1 MLASCNKDEHQH
13 SYTSSVTTPATC
25 SNPGVETFTCSCGLT
40 YTQIIPA
47 TGDHSWEKV
56 KEYPASCESEGWT
69 VYECSVC
76 HEQKQDDWVQKRD
89 HKYEAVETVEAT
101 CTTDGYQIMQCS
113 YCGDRYTDDQYS
125 SEHKAT
131 GHKWIANTDAE
142 DPASDEDKKLGF
154 VTVKEADCLNA
165 AQLERKCSVCGH
177 TEDKEGAPAL
187 GHLWNNE
194 VVTSKTANLC
204 KVNPSLIDAEGNAVY
219 AYECEREDCPVEVVI
234 DSADHTR
241 HYIKAEEHKLKV
253 VEEKTFCLDEDA
265 TVDKTK
271 ISLPDGTNA
280 QGAGKRYEICENCDT
295 YGDGF
300 DAEKNKV
307 TDLEPTGHNWNT
319 IQLDGKTPVV
329 VCEADAKLTK
339 DAYLD
344 AMKKALGTTAYAPLA
359 GAFAQAYTDKE
370 YSRYCSD
377 CGALQIAGG
386 HDYVIAA
393 LEEGKYDLD
402 DYEKDENGLPVVAE
416 GVTVATMDCRYVQ
429 VCKNEGCGK
438 VLERGAHGE
447 VTTATCR
454 KGGFCELCGEQFT
467 AQLKH
472 SYINIASLVDES
484 GKVKD
489 GDIPNTTTS
498 YKAAYDAYVKV
509 SATETWM
516 KPVTGNCED
525 QKTNVY
531 VCLNCLMTAAD
542 EKSEEE
548 VVWNQATELP
558 ATATKDGPAAA
569 VSSTNAYVIDAGLG
583 HDYQPTYYRLSDKTE
598 IPYTQ
603 TTCAVGFLV
612 KYTCDVCGEVY
623 TNVPVANDPKTV
635 DEDKEE
641 ETNETNE
648 AFNNNPGTLGFTDAD
663 GFIIH
668 TPADPDGKIQDFY
681 KNEEFQ
687 AEELAVALASLNNH
701 QVVHSIQV
709 ASKYADRNGYVASTC
724 VSTAIIPVVC
734 ENCGAALSYSYTEL
748 TAEGDSQVLN
758 KWNYDGE
765 KPALTT
771 IPDDYA
777 HDFVIN
783 NAKVNETEYE
793 ISSVIKSEDPDA
805 NFNYL
810 NHAGKAFDC
819 GTHCDAYDAVN
830 KVYICSGFVNGH
842 SALANLDAIAFAAV
856 DHSTVTVDYE
866 LANDSNYYETYSLK
880 VATFYNVK
888 KDAAIDWSEAVMT
901 DSTKLSK
908 CTNSGTM
915 PAYVMPSVPTWDS
928 DEKRYEYAK
937 DADSVYYLVLVSED
951 GKNIYPVAED
961 YAKTAPTDQ
970 SPLTAPALFTETN
983 NKHIVTSETKV
994 EKDDTFFLS
1003 LNGAQKLKA
1012 PVYATNLSSLAKAIS
1027 VAEVDKGVLTIT
1039 LAKDTKFETIGRLTD
1054 EGMGDAIEAI
1064 KTAIEADLDAG
1075 MESIVLDLNGSTIPV
1090 AADPTMPTKYS
1101 AVAVTVKNGAI
1112 NYVTPEDEEEP
1123 DELPYFITLQ
1133 ASTSV
1138 TFDNVDINAGKLNG
1152 IEVKYNDAADTTSG
1166 STVTPAKQAKLV
1178 MKDSSVTSY
1187 GEVGIKIDASTPT
1200 NISAQYSSVIELT
1213 DTDIIMTKA
1222 LPTDTAAMS
1231 TAMLVGAPVNVSVK
1245 GGEFSATMQAL
1256 VVRGGN
1262 VTVSTTKLT
1271 VNAYTDTRVVYED
1284 VDSKPTID
1292 KENDDILWSALGGD
1306 TTATTGALIG
1316 TDWEGFVDGI
1326 TDVQTYRLAGVWGTG
1341 AAVARAA
1348 VVLGNS
1354 STTAYKFAASLRL
1367 DRVSWSVAEGAEKVV
1382 VGTSYVDTMLKP
1394 SYAEDDKENENPIY
1408 TPVVTLNATGSNLN
1422 VADVVYTYISY
1433 NDEGKLA
1440 NADYIS
1446 MVGLIP
1452 AAN

>member
-1 MLASCNKDEHQH
+1 MEKQSTRKFLKLIVALVALFLLGASALMLASCNKDEHVH
-13 SYTSSVTTPATC
+13 SYKSSVTTPATC

-47 TGDHSWEKV
+47 TGEHSWEKV

-76 HEQKQDDWVQKRD
+76 HTQKQDDWVQKRD

-165 AQLERKCSVCGH
+165 AQLERTCSVCGH

-187 GHLWNNE
+187 GHMLNE
-194 VVTSKTANLC
+194 KTVEKVPC
-204 KVNPSLIDAEGNAVY
+204 KVDLSLIDKDGNTGFAF
-219 AYECEREDCPVEVVI
+219 ECERENCPVTVTI
-234 DSADHTR
+234 DNAGNTR
-241 HYIKAEEHKLKV
+241 HYITASAHKMKV

-307 TDLEPTGHNWNT
+307 TDLEPTGHKWNT

-329 VCEADAKLTK
+329 VCEADDKLTK

-467 AQLKH
+467 AQLEH
-472 SYINIASLVDES
+472 NYINIASLVDES

-489 GDIPNTTTS
+489 GEIVPGTT

-516 KPVTGNCED
+516 KPVTGSCED

-558 ATATKDGPAAA
+558 ATATENGPVAA

-623 TNVPVANDPKTV
+623 TNVPVANDPDTKPEKG
-635 DEDKEE
+635 DEKDDS
-641 ETNETNE
+641 ETNE
-648 AFNNNPGTLGFTDAD
+648 AAVNDPGTLGFTDAD
-663 GFIIH
+663 GFVLDVNGAGLEVGI
-668 TPADPDGKIQDFY
+668 TSVG
-681 KNEEFQ
+681 FQ
-687 AEELAVALASLNNH
+687 ADELAAVLASKEDN
-701 QVVHSIQV
+701 QGRHSVQV

-734 ENCGAALSYSYTEL
+734 ENCGAALSYTYTDL
-748 TAEGDSQVLN
+748 KAASNKDVTLGEGYKL
-758 KWNYDGE
+758 
-765 KPALTT
+765 
-771 IPDDYA
+771 
-777 HDFVIN
+777 DFVIN
-783 NAKVNETEYE
+783 NDKSYTIASSIPETSVDAKL
-793 ISSVIKSEDPDA
+793 
-805 NFNYL
+805 NYL

-830 KVYICSGFVNGH
+830 KVYICSGFDDGDKSEGGLSTDDVKHNETVKL
-842 SALANLDAIAFAAV
+842 SAAAYALV
-856 DHSTVTVDYE
+856 DHSTITVDYE

-880 VATFYNVK
+880 VATFYNVE
-888 KDAAIDWSEAVMT
+888 KDAAIDWSQAVMT
-901 DSTKLSK
+901 DSTKLSR
-908 CTNSGTM
+908 CASEDGSM
-915 PAYVMPSVPTWDS
+915 PKYVMPSVPTWDS
-928 DEKRYEYAK
+928 TEKRYEYAK
-937 DADSVYYLVLVSED
+937 KADSVYYLVLVSED
-951 GKNIYPVAED
+951 GKNIYPVAD
-961 YAKTAPTDQ
+961 NYATTAEGV
-970 SPLTAPALFTETN
+970 STAPALFTETN
-983 NKHIVTSETKV
+983 NKNIVTDKTTV
-994 EKDDTFFLS
+994 EKNDTFFLS
-1003 LNGAQKLKA
+1003 LNGAQNLKA
-1012 PVYATNLSSLAKAIS
+1012 PVYATNLDSLAKAIS
-1027 VAEVDKGVLTIT
+1027 VAEVDSKKVLTIT
-1039 LAKDTKFETIGRLTD
+1039 LAKDKTFETIGRLTD
-1054 EGMGDAIEAI
+1054 EGMADAIEAI
-1064 KTAIEADLDAG
+1064 KTAIKEDLTDG
-1075 MESIVLDLNGSTIPV
+1075 MKSIVLDLNGSTIPV
-1090 AADPTMPTKYS
+1090 AADPTMAAAYS
-1101 AVAVTVKNGAI
+1101 KVAVTVKNGAI
-1112 NYVTPEDEEEP
+1112 NYVTADDPEE
-1123 DELPYFITLQ
+1123 YFITLE
-1133 ASTSV
+1133 AGTSV
-1138 TFDNVDINAGKLNG
+1138 TFDNVDINAGALNG
-1152 IEVKYNDAADTTSG
+1152 ISVDPT
-1166 STVTPAKQAKLV
+1166 AKLV

-1187 GEVGIKIDASTPT
+1187 GTMGISVDQSDATAVEAGEMAT
-1200 NISAQYSSVIELT
+1200 AITLT
-1213 DTDIIMTKA
+1213 DTNIVMTKAPTA
-1222 LPTDTAAMS
+1222 LPTDAPAMS

-1271 VNAYTDTRVVYED
+1271 VNAYTDTRVVYTGTAPSLPAGQTATSW
-1284 VDSKPTID
+1284 DS
-1292 KENDDILWSALGGD
+1292 LGGD
-1306 TTATTGALIG
+1306 TTGALDG
-1316 TDWEGFVDGI
+1316 TDWDEFVAGI
-1326 TDVQTYRLAGVWGTG
+1326 TDVQTYRLAGVWGEG

-1354 STTAYKFAASLRL
+1354 DTGAYEFEAKLRL

-1446 MVGLIP
+1446 MIGLIP
-1452 AAN
+1452 AAD